1 MEFEGKWLLGKTC
14 KNRTIPRTATRN
26 FSRPFCSGLSACLK
40 TDTRTNPFFSEPLHL
55 SLFESVISLYFF
67 NLVLFKAILAPRA
80 KEVKWK
86 QLKCG
91 WNLYFFFEIEPMSDS
106 FSHTFFSVGSIIT
119 SHQAHS
125 HLVAEVWWLE
135 SNAALLPA
143 IVVGGDFISIIFS
156 LSTSHA
162 AACLSW

>member
-1 MEFEGKWLLGKTC
+1 MHVTAWDLIADTC
-14 KNRTIPRTATRN
+14 SQPVN
-26 FSRPFCSGLSACLK
+26 
-40 TDTRTNPFFSEPLHL
+40 TDFNPSP
-55 SLFESVISLYFF
+55 
-67 NLVLFKAILAPRA
+67 
-80 KEVKWK
+80 
-86 QLKCG
+86 
-91 WNLYFFFEIEPMSDS
+91 
-106 FSHTFFSVGSIIT
+106 FFSVGSIIT

-162 AACLSW
+162 AACLS